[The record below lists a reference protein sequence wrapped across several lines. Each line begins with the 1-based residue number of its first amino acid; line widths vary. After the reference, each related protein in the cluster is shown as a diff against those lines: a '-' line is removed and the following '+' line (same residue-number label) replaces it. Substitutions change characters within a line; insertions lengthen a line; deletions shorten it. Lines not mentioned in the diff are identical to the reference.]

1 MDEITKYREWV
12 TACVERMD
20 AILAAAQQETRDL
33 TADEEAE
40 YTRLDGSVEQSRKM
54 VEKLTRT
61 ANLRDNLNQ
70 PQRTINFGANI
81 VKTLS
86 ADEKEFKNIGEFLF
100 LMRFDPNNRKLAEY
114 REQSFSV
121 GSEGGLMI
129 PAKFM
134 PDIKKIEADTALFRP
149 RAQVIPAGD
158 PPDAEIT
165 IPVLDQNTNMYGGIV
180 MYKMAEGASTTES
193 SATLKDFSMKPQGV
207 GGHVVL
213 TNKLLRNW
221 QAAGPFVT
229 NLMGGAKVYYEDMQF
244 LSGNG
249 VAGPTGL
256 IGHKACKVVSRA
268 GAGAISFTDIVN
280 MYSVALQSGGPYVWV
295 TSQTTLPQLCA
306 IADAGSNNLWMPS
319 AVAGTPNTLMGLPVL
334 FHGRIPG
341 LGSEGDLMLV
351 NLFYYLIKDGSGPYV
366 RVSDQVYFLNDKTVF
381 QMIWNIDGRP
391 WLEAPIALEGSTSNT
406 VSPFV
411 VLK

>member
-20 AILAAAQQETRDL
+20 AILAAAQAESRDL

-40 YTRLDGSVEQSRKM
+40 YTRLDNSVEQSRKM

-70 PQRTINFGANI
+70 PQRTIAFPNVI
-81 VKTLS
+81 KTLS
-86 ADEKEFKNIGEFLF
+86 DEEKEFKNLGEFLY
-100 LMRFDPNNRKLAEY
+100 LMRFEPNARKLAEY
-114 REQSFSV
+114 REQTFSV
-121 GSEGGLMI
+121 GAEGGLMV
-129 PAKFM
+129 PTKFL
-134 PDIKKIEADTALFRP
+134 PDIKKIEADTALFKP

-165 IPVLDQNTNMYGGIV
+165 IPVLDQSTNMYGGIT
-180 MYKMAEGASTTES
+180 MYKMAEGVSTTPS
-193 SATLKDFSMKPQGV
+193 SATLKDFTMKPQGV
-207 GGHVVL
+207 GGHCVI

-229 NLMGGAKVYYEDMQF
+229 NLMAGAKVYYEDMQF

-256 IGHKACKVVSRA
+256 IGHKSVKTISRA
-268 GAGAISFTDIVN
+268 SANAIAFADIVN
-280 MYSVALQSGGPYVWV
+280 MYAATLMGGGSYVWL
-295 TSQTTLPQLCA
+295 TSQTTIPQLCT

-334 FHGRIPG
+334 FHGRIPA

-351 NLFYYLIKDGSGPYV
+351 NLFYYLVKEGSGPYV

-381 QMIWNIDGRP
+381 QLIWNIDGRP
-391 WLEAPIALEGSTSNT
+391 WLEAPIYLEGATSNT